1 MLLSGTFAFPSS
13 WNATNCVGDE
23 LTVALRIAKGKWER
37 MNNFLH
43 GSRPAEITQLWH
55 PPEDPKMGVRWIHK
69 GGRMPGLHKMPH
81 RAAGQSHPRICT
93 GYTGGITLGCARS
106 LVAMGH
112 RQARAAC

>member
-55 PPEDPKMGVRWIHK
+55 PPDDPKMGVRWIHK
-69 GGRMPGLHKMPH
+69 GGRIQGCTRCRIELLA
-81 RAAGQSHPRICT
+81 RA
-93 GYTGGITLGCARS
+93 TLGHVHR
-106 LVAMGH
+106 LYGH
-112 RQARAAC
+112 AWLC